1 MPHSFAN
8 AAMRPSPSMPN
19 AGVPARY
26 ESVSACSR
34 IDTVSRAEAKRRV
47 SAAVSSGAA
56 AASPPVSETSARQ
69 SGRSCRTF
77 MAIYRSFQPRFTAI
91 SAAARAYSAG
101 NGGAPR
107 PRRGQTRRTFSR
119 GAADTD
125 VSAAPSA
132 PRMSS
137 GAFMPCFLAAARLS
151 LSRKTIVSAHSFSA
165 AVHLAQPRGESGPS
179 PAPCRSV
186 RQPLCFPFAAARD
199 NRQAI
204 GGTSRPAAD
213 SRRRRRARGRS
224 SFFGGSPERSDN
236 TNCQHQTGAPFP
248 LAGARAP

>member
-1 MPHSFAN
+1 
-8 AAMRPSPSMPN
+8 
-19 AGVPARY
+19 
-26 ESVSACSR
+26 
-34 IDTVSRAEAKRRV
+34 
-47 SAAVSSGAA
+47 
-56 AASPPVSETSARQ
+56 
-69 SGRSCRTF
+69 
-77 MAIYRSFQPRFTAI
+77 MAIYRSFQPRFAAI

-107 PRRGQTRRTFSR
+107 RRGQTRRTFSR

-179 PAPCRSV
+179 PAVQER
-186 RQPLCFPFAAARD
+186 AAAALLSLSQQCEIIDKRSAGC
-199 NRQAI
+199 RVLQQI
-204 GGTSRPAAD
+204 PAAED
-213 SRRRRRARGRS
+213 ERAGAFHSSADRRNVQIIQTVNIKPARR
-224 SFFGGSPERSDN
+224 
-236 TNCQHQTGAPFP
+236 FP